1 MDKDKEDFCMLYVV
15 NRFHVVEIQV
25 ILLLDVLYHPYKV
38 LNDLIVDQDNN
49 QLYHL
54 DEFD

>member
-1 MDKDKEDFCMLYVV
+1 MDKDKEDFCTLYVV

-38 LNDLIVDQDNN
+38 LNDLIEDQGNN

>member
-15 NRFHVVEIQV
+15 NRFHVMETQV

-38 LNDLIVDQDNN
+38 LNDLLVDQGNN